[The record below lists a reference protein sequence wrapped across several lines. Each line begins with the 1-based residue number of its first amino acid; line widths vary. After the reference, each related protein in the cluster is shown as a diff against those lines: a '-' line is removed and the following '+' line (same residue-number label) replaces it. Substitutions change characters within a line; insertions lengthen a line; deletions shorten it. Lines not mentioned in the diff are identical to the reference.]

1 MLCHSRHVT
10 IVRHLISVVSVS
22 LLISLF
28 MFLFFLVP
36 FGLPDMAVKMP
47 AKLQMILNPDD
58 TRKLVLPNGIPETM
72 AQLTDEVRK
81 VCEIECHSDAS

>member
-1 MLCHSRHVT
+1 
-10 IVRHLISVVSVS
+10 
-22 LLISLF
+22 

-36 FGLPDMAVKMP
+36 FGLPDMTVKTP
-47 AKLQMILNPDD
+47 AKLQILLNPDD

-72 AQLTDEVRK
+72 VQLTDEVRK